1 MLANFLGFWWTNSI
15 KYLINQP
22 KLSKMNVL
30 TWKCDEYDK
39 MGKLKQYDST
49 TMVMKIKLV
58 GYDQNVNQIIHL
70 DTGES
75 T

>member
-1 MLANFLGFWWTNSI
+1 MLANFLGFWWTISI